1 MHVHS
6 PHLRRRVVTSQPDS
20 TALCPLEGVRAI
32 CVRMPLPPVQRLS
45 AAIVGR
51 HGIFDIVR
59 HEVEGTEGPRVYITL
74 AMLDWISVAAVTTDN
89 PFVLVRQHR
98 HGIGEVTLET
108 AGGFVDEGE
117 TPQLAARRELREE
130 TGYSTREIQSLG
142 SIHPNTAMQSNR
154 CHIFLARGVECA
166 GPPAPDEDEHIEPV
180 LLDAAAV
187 RRAIDDGVIT
197 NALSILT
204 LERAL
209 SRLGLRPF

>member
-1 MHVHS
+1 VAT
-6 PHLRRRVVTSQPDS
+6 PPPD
-20 TALCPLEGVRAI
+20 TTAALCPDAEARAI
-32 CVRMPLPPVQRLS
+32 CVLMPLPPVQRLS

-74 AMLDWISVAAVTTDN
+74 AMLDWVSIAAVTSDN
-89 PFVLVRQHR
+89 QFVLVRQYR
-98 HGIGEVTLET
+98 HGISDVTLET

-130 TGYSTREIQSLG
+130 SGYSSREVQSLG
-142 SIHPNTAMQSNR
+142 SIHPNTAMQNNR
-154 CHIFLARGVECA
+154 CHIFLARGVECS
-166 GPPAPDEDEHIEPV
+166 GLPAPDEDEYIEPV
-180 LLDAAAV
+180 LLEAAAV
-187 RRAIDDGVIT
+187 RRAIDEGVIT

-209 SRLGLRPF
+209 SRLGLRSF